1 MRRKQKIGEVD
12 QVSGGQQRREPVE
25 MGRKG
30 CSSLRREDMGS
41 IQQGRQQGQ
50 DPKETT
56 QRTPALPL
64 RCLQN
69 EGEREGKEEGSKM
82 RRRRKDRVEEG
93 KSKGRRK
100 LTLIEMH
107 YIPGHVLGIFSSY
120 FQP

>member
-56 QRTPALPL
+56 QCTPALPL

-69 EGEREGKEEGSKM
+69 GGEREGKEEGSKM
-82 RRRRKDRVEEG
+82 RRRRKD
-93 KSKGRRK
+93 KSRRRK
-100 LTLIEMH
+100 VKGKKEANIN
-107 YIPGHVLGIFSSY
+107 
-120 FQP
+120 